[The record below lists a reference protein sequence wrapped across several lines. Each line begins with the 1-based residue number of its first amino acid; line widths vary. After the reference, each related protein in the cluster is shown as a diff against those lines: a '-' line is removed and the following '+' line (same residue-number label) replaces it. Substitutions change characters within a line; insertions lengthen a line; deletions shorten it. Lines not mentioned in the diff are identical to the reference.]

1 MKSDGRGTWY
11 AFAEEAIESTDKT
24 KELLM
29 TVSHIARALSF
40 ALLAAI
46 VTLAASLEHRPSA
59 RVNAAG
65 QS

>member
-1 MKSDGRGTWY
+1 
-11 AFAEEAIESTDKT
+11 
-24 KELLM
+24 M